1 MKKITLIMLIAIAA
15 MSAKAYTY
23 YDGIEIGNFRYNLA
37 LATSSSEESKAT
49 LQGLSSAGASA
60 TSLKIAGYV
69 TYDGNRYR
77 VASIAT
83 NAFQYKTSV
92 TSVEL
97 GYGVQKIGNN
107 AFKGCE
113 SLSSIL
119 LPSSITEIGTYAF
132 QNCTALVFVRVAGD
146 VAPAI
151 QDNTFNNS
159 STTKRVS
166 TATYRGM
173 NALKADSKWVAA
185 FGASNI
191 KRHNGIATYDFIS
204 GNLYYVIKNG
214 LPYNGTSSDPSKR
227 SSCVI
232 VGANLSSNTTVTINS
247 SVSNTDNN
255 APGSYRVYGVADSAF
270 MNNSAVT
277 EVKCN
282 YNQASRI
289 GESAFRN
296 CTGLTSAEVTADT
309 VGNYAFYACSNLTS
323 AALNKDGVGG
333 VEYLDSYAFGECALT
348 TATIPKT
355 TRYIGSA
362 PFCNNNTMTSIMVD
376 ADNTYFSS
384 YNDALYDKS
393 LTTLYQIPG
402 NWSYD
407 SNTSQNGPFPETL
420 QTVKEWAGAFCPAL
434 TTLHLNYGVK
444 TIENFAFAGCT
455 NLTTVRLPSSLS
467 PGSGVTVRTDAFTSC
482 SAVKTVYMNFSS
494 VPTFDYFP
502 AVTDKSKVAL
512 YTPLESML
520 DFHNS
525 SIYSKYNH
533 KTGDYDHQNC
543 FDIYFEQLYYTVI
556 STSPY
561 SHNGYSGSGTLEVV
575 RIPMGGTREIPTSL
589 LYGGKRYV
597 PTTIGNHALNITIDN
612 QTIITDAPSI
622 THINTA
628 AFENSKLASFAFP
641 NVEIIGNSS
650 FYNCKKLEVDLGGS
664 NKPLSRLREIRYEA
678 FKGSA
683 IKSFTATTNL
693 EEIGSEA
700 FYNCSNLKEIFLPHI
715 EYINDI
721 ECGTNFFGNNAS
733 GFKCWV
739 DYRRLGDFL
748 NTDKW
753 DWSYIYPHLYLDS
766 EWQSFAC
773 VNGIQFKDT
782 GVQAYTVS
790 NYNQYDKKATL
801 TSITN
806 VEKDKGC
813 VVHGN
818 VGTYYRLK
826 YASAGDAS
834 SWLVGVTSS
843 AQTVNSDNT
852 TSYFKLNAT
861 KPVFNKV
868 TTSTAFERGY
878 AYLKVP
884 TSQTGGATTIITN
897 LSGSIADVNGDGK
910 VNVSDVTALI
920 NMILGMTTMDEA
932 RADVN
937 GDTRVNV
944 SDVTAL
950 INIILGIS

>member
-1 MKKITLIMLIAIAA
+1 MKKFTLIMLMAIAA
-15 MSAKAYTY
+15 MTARAYTY

-37 LATSSSEESKAT
+37 LATNSSEESKAT

-83 NAFQYKTSV
+83 NAFQYKTGV
-92 TSVEL
+92 ASVEL
-97 GYGVQKIGNN
+97 GYGVQRIGNN

-113 SLSSIL
+113 ALKTIL
-119 LPSSITEIGTYAF
+119 LPSSISEIGTYAF
-132 QNCTALVFVRVAGD
+132 QNCTALLYVRVAGD

-159 STTKRVS
+159 GTTKKVS

-173 NALKADSKWVAA
+173 NALKADAKWVAA
-185 FGASNI
+185 FGESNI
-191 KRHNGIATYDFIS
+191 KRQSGIVTYDFVA
-204 GNLYYVIKNG
+204 GNLYYTIQNG
-214 LPYNGTSSDPSKR
+214 IPYKFSGQNRSTCTIVGGNFSSDTK
-227 SSCVI
+227 VTLKQNI
-232 VGANLSSNTTVTINS
+232 SNS
-247 SVSNTDNN
+247 DNN
-255 APGSYRVYGVADSAF
+255 APGSYHLYGVADSAF
-270 MNNSAVT
+270 LNNTAITQVVNSSTMAD
-277 EVKCN
+277 
-282 YNQASRI
+282 RI
-289 GESAFRN
+289 GIAAFQY
-296 CTGLTSAEVTADT
+296 CT
-309 VGNYAFYACSNLTS
+309 NLTS
-323 AALNKDGVGG
+323 ADVPVDTIDIRAFFSCAKLATVNMYQEGLGG
-333 VEYLDSYAFGECALT
+333 VEYLGGTAFGDCALT

-355 TRYIGSA
+355 TKYIGSA
-362 PFCNNNTMTSIMVD
+362 PFLRNNSMTLITVD

-384 YNDALYDKS
+384 YYGVLYDKS
-393 LTTLYQIPG
+393 QTTLYQIPG
-402 NWSYD
+402 KWSYGSD
-407 SNTSQNGPFPETL
+407 TSENGPFPETL
-420 QTVKEWAGAFCPAL
+420 QTVKEWAGAFCTAL

-444 TIENFAFAGCT
+444 EIGNDAFAGCT
-455 NLTTVRLPSSLS
+455 NLWTVRLPSSLS
-467 PGSGVTVRTDAFTSC
+467 PGSGVTVQTDAFTSC
-482 SAVKTVYMNFSS
+482 SAVRTVYMNFST

-512 YTPLESML
+512 YMPYGTY
-520 DFHNS
+520 DAYANS
-525 SIYSKYNH
+525 SIWSQYNR
-533 KTGDYDHQNC
+533 KTGDYDHINC
-543 FDIYFEQLYYTVI
+543 WDISKNGLLYTVFLNV
-556 STSPY
+556 PY
-561 SHNGYSGSGTLEVV
+561 DYGGFTGDGILSVVGINSGT
-575 RIPMGGTREIPTSL
+575 RSIPSAVN
-589 LYGGKRYV
+589 YANKRYV
-597 PTTIGNHALNITIDN
+597 PFNIGVSAAYNTNDDLTITQAPTIR
-612 QTIITDAPSI
+612 II
-622 THINTA
+622 NKY
-628 AFENSKLASFAFP
+628 AFSGSKLTNFP
-641 NVEIIGNSS
+641 FINVENIGIGAFAGCS
-650 FYNCKKLEVDLGGS
+650 KLNVDLGS
-664 NKPLSRLREIRYEA
+664 SSSPLSYLKEISERA
-678 FKGSA
+678 FFGSA
-683 IKSFTATTNL
+683 IKSFTAPVSL
-693 EEIGSEA
+693 ESIDHYA

-715 EYINDI
+715 DGIHSI
-721 ECGTNFFGNNAS
+721 SCGINFFGNNAS

-834 SWLVGVTSS
+834 SWLVGVTGS
-843 AQTVNSDNT
+843 AQTVNSNST

-868 TTSTAFERGY
+868 TTSTAFNRGY

-897 LSGSIADVNGDGK
+897 LSGSVTDVGDVNGDGK
-910 VNVSDVTALI
+910 VNVSDVSTLI
-920 NMILGMTTMDEA
+920 NMILGLSPMDEA

-950 INIILGIS
+950 INIILGIN